1 MHSVTLKCQL
11 KFKNYWN
18 VKNHSQEY
26 DNLLDN
32 VNQFYSSFSGKEEIP
47 FHGENSYIFKL

>member
-26 DNLLDN
+26 NNLLDN
-32 VNQFYSSFSGKEEIP
+32 VNQFYSSFSGKEEIS